1 MRASETRTSLSVS
14 QVKSDHVAD
23 HFVPRWLSRVSSLYM
38 ELEMKKMNSRKNVK
52 VGHKLGWK
60 WSRLIGKNHLNIGS
74 SFLTHVEDDST
85 NLHVENTE
93 ESVQD
98 ARLNL
103 ELSKAYADKLRFK
116 LA

>member
-1 MRASETRTSLSVS
+1 
-14 QVKSDHVAD
+14 
-23 HFVPRWLSRVSSLYM
+23 M

-52 VGHKLGWK
+52 IGHKLGWK

-74 SFLTHVEDDST
+74 SFLTHVEDDSA